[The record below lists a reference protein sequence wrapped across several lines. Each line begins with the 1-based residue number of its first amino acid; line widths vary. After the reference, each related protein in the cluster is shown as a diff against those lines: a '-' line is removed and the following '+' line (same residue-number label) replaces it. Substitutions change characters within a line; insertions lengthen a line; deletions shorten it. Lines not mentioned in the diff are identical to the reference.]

1 MSSKKVLVKVPEAL
15 LKLWRSMYQ
24 RGDVEEIKK
33 AAEKKAGRTFTT
45 ETIRVLIRKGEARNV
60 YVYEATIEYYERKQD
75 KMLQLLKR
83 FEHNVSKG
91 FPTFDDNINSI
102 GTEESHSDME
112 KASLNFE
119 AEAEADA

>member
-33 AAEKKAGRTFTT
+33 AAEKKAGRTFNT
-45 ETIRVLIRKGEARNV
+45 ETVRVLIRKGEARNV
-60 YVYEATIEYYERKQD
+60 YVYEAAIEYYERKQD

-83 FEHNVSKG
+83 FEHSVSKG
-91 FPTFDDNINSI
+91 IPIFDGSNGLSE
-102 GTEESHSDME
+102 TEEAPSDM
-112 KASLNFE
+112 SISDHDLE
-119 AEAEADA
+119 AEAVS